1 MSVVVKTSIVKCQLW
16 SKVQQSSVT
25 KSLSGQKSV
34 LWQYQL
40 WSFQERDTKLERF
53 LAKNQHTQRKSLNF
67 ENWSNGKMS
76 RIGHHFKG
84 QLISKGNFGVFN
96 SSKKQT

>member
-40 WSFQERDTKLERF
+40 WSFQERDTKLESF
-53 LAKNQHTQRKSLNF
+53 LPKNQLTKRKLLNF
-67 ENWSNGKMS
+67 ELMTS
-76 RIGHHFKG
+76 RQKLAIILVIKFFKY
-84 QLISKGNFGVFN
+84 
-96 SSKKQT
+96 